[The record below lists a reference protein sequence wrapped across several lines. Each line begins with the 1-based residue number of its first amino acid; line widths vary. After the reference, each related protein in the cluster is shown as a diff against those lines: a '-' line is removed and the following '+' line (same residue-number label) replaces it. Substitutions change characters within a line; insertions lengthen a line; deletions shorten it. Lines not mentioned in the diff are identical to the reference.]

1 MPVLLV
7 LTTTACVSN
16 KAEKQIVLPPEPQ
29 RAELKDPETMQDIA
43 TLLNYYEHLVQEWE
57 AWGERVKNIV
67 NKGQVEP

>member
-16 KAEKQIVLPPEPQ
+16 KAEKQIVLPPEPERQ
-29 RAELKDPETMQDIA
+29 EQKAPETTKDLA
-43 TLLNYYEHLVQEWE
+43 KLLNYYEHLVQEWE